1 MFTSKVSE
9 AETKDDPT
17 PTNSRGGEEIEVA
30 PFVLFDPSL
39 SHTGPD
45 VSPTHPHAD
54 PEAGSAGVKPGSL
67 LWRIRHVFGI
77 DRAIAF
83 SVMARG
89 WSSLAGVG
97 TILLIA
103 RFLSPAEQGYYYGF
117 YSLVALQI
125 VFELGFSVVI
135 LQTASH
141 EAAHLRIAP
150 DGSITGP
157 EREHSRLA
165 SVLKKSVRWYTIGS
179 ILMGVTLIPVG
190 VAFFRHIETKADSG
204 GVHFVMPWLLV
215 VIASSLTF
223 QIDPIFSFLEGCGYV
238 PEVSR
243 TRLRQSILAT
253 VLGWSVFLIHRG
265 LFAPGMFI
273 LGQAIAGAWFIF
285 TKRSLL
291 IPLLRHAT
299 EMYSID
305 WGMEI
310 WPFQW
315 RIAVSWMAGYIS
327 SQLFVPAL
335 ANFRG
340 AIEAGQMGMSLTI
353 CGVLTTMCVAWMN
366 TKASPFGQMISRKE
380 YNKLD
385 QIFFRTL
392 IQSTL
397 LALVACLV
405 VWSMVDWIA
414 VKHIQMHHTL
424 LASRLLAP
432 FPLAMLLLGTI
443 ANIVIIAE
451 AIYLRAHKQEKFMIN
466 SLVGAAYVIPVVLF
480 IARRQTPHGGAW
492 GVTAAYA
499 FGSLFIGLGPATY
512 TFLKWRRIW
521 HAPQP
526 DVAPALQ
533 AAETR

>member
-1 MFTSKVSE
+1 MLSSKVP
-9 AETKDDPT
+9 ETEINDDST
-17 PTNSRGGEEIEVA
+17 PTNVSGGGESELA
-30 PFVLFDPSL
+30 SFVPFDPSL
-39 SHTGPD
+39 SHMAPEVT
-45 VSPTHPHAD
+45 PTDPRLD
-54 PEAGSAGVKPGSL
+54 PEVGSSRVKSGSL
-67 LWRIRHVFGI
+67 LWRIRHIFGI

-89 WSSLAGVG
+89 WSSLTGIG
-97 TILLIA
+97 TLLLIA
-103 RFLSPAEQGYYYGF
+103 RYLSPAEQGYYYGF

-157 EREHSRLA
+157 EREHGRLA

-179 ILMGVTLIPVG
+179 VLMGITLVPVG
-190 VAFFRHIETKADSG
+190 VAFFRHIETKANSG

-215 VIASSLTF
+215 VLASSLTF

-253 VLGWSVFLIHRG
+253 VLGWSVFLFHRG

-285 TKRSLL
+285 SKRSLL
-291 IPLLRHAT
+291 LPLLRHAT
-299 EMYSID
+299 EKYSID

-315 RIAVSWMAGYIS
+315 RIAVSWMAGYIT
-327 SQLFVPAL
+327 SQLFIPAL

-353 CGVLTTMCVAWMN
+353 CGVLTSMCVAWMN
-366 TKASPFGQMISRKE
+366 TKAAPFGQMISRKE
-380 YNKLD
+380 YRKLD
-385 QIFFRTL
+385 RIFFRTL

-397 LALVACLV
+397 AAIVAAAA
-405 VWSMVDWIA
+405 VWGVLEWLSERGIRV
-414 VKHIQMHHTL
+414 HHVL
-424 LASRLLAP
+424 LASRLLP
-432 FPLAMLLLGTI
+432 PVPLAMLLFGTVI
-443 ANIVIIAE
+443 NIVVIAE
-451 AIYLRAHKQEKFMIN
+451 ATYIRAHKQEKFMVN
-466 SLVGAAYVIPVVLF
+466 SLIGAAYVIPVLLF
-480 IARRQTPHGGAW
+480 VARRQTTHGGAW
-492 GVTAAYA
+492 GICAAYA
-499 FGSLFIGLGPATY
+499 IGSAIIGLGYGTY

-521 HAPQP
+521 HS
-526 DVAPALQ
+526 DG
-533 AAETR
+533 AELDLSV